1 MTEAVLSIDIGESA
15 GEVLRLFA
23 GYPIHHL
30 PVLKGHK
37 VVGMLSPRT

>member
-30 PVLKGHK
+30 LKGHK